1 MTKYRLTNSPQIDNI
16 IDLALEEDIG
26 SGDITTDSIIPAKA
40 EKKVYLAAKA
50 DGIIAGID
58 IFIKVFERLGGEIV
72 YEILKEDGSTVK
84 KGDRILNM
92 TGNYR
97 TLLTGERTALNFLQ
111 RMSGIATAASEF
123 VEALRGTG
131 VTILDTRKTVPGHR
145 LLDKYAVAAGGGE
158 NHRIGLFDMA
168 MIKDNHIKVA
178 GNITKA
184 VKMVKEKSGGKV
196 KIEVETTTLEEVKE
210 ALAAEPDVIM
220 LDNMDANM
228 MREAVKLIDGRC
240 KTEASGNMT
249 MEKLKETAKTG
260 IDYISSGA
268 LTHSVKALDI
278 SMRFI

>member
-1 MTKYRLTNSPQIDNI
+1 MTKYRLTDSPQIDKI

-26 SGDITTDSIIPAKA
+26 SGDITTDSIIPAEA
-40 EKKVYLAAKA
+40 EKKAYLAAKA

-58 IFIKVFERLGGEIV
+58 IFKKVFDRLGGEIV
-72 YEILKEDGSTVK
+72 IEILKEDGSPVK

-97 TLLTGERTALNFLQ
+97 ALLTGERTALNFLQ

-123 VEALRGTG
+123 VEAVRGTG
-131 VTILDTRKTVPGHR
+131 VIILDTRKTVPGHR
-145 LLDKYAVAAGGGE
+145 LLDKYAVAAGGGD

-178 GNITKA
+178 GSITEA
-184 VKMVKEKSGGKV
+184 VKMVREKSGGKV

-249 MEKLKETAKTG
+249 IEKLKETAKTG